1 MWPTL
6 LYAAL
11 AIAICGWIFT
21 SFRQRRKVH
30 ALERSKEEIQVEET
44 LVFDFLHGLG
54 EAFRETIKPHDLHR
68 LIVEGATRILDA
80 HGGALYLT
88 DRSGNKLVP
97 VFLSKGCPPLV
108 PVPGHILHQAATTPA
123 ALEGFLRMHSVPP
136 SEGLI
141 GTETIKPH
149 DLHRLIVEGATRI
162 LDAHGGALYLTDRS
176 GNKLVPVFLSK
187 GCPPLVPVPGHILH
201 QAATAPAAL
210 EGFLRMH
217 SVPPG
222 EGLIGTVWQ
231 TTQPVSL
238 ADVRDVPELARLRET
253 PLGTASLMATA
264 LLYGK
269 QNMGVLAV
277 GNGPMGAPFTPSD
290 FVVFKSIAE
299 QSAFA
304 LYNAIIY
311 SEANEKKRLD
321 HDLEI
326 ARDIQ
331 RILLPEKSPAV
342 PGFEIA
348 GINIPARQV
357 SGDYFDYIRVDEHR
371 LGVAIADVSGKGVP
385 ASLIMAICRSVLRS
399 QAPQNPSP
407 AEVLKAVNRQL
418 YPDIKEDMF
427 ISMAYLV
434 VDHSVGSITLAR
446 AGHDAPLLYRR
457 AQQTVELIK
466 PPGMVVG
473 IDSGSVFDRITNDFA
488 IRLEQ
493 DDCLV
498 LYTDGVTEALDA
510 EGFEFGIDRMIQ
522 SVRASAAHGASAIIT
537 RLIDDVRNFVGA
549 HPQNDDITLIT
560 IRKHEKDQP

>member
-1 MWPTL
+1 MWPTVFFAL
-6 LYAAL
+6 LVV
-11 AIAICGWIFT
+11 AICGWAFT
-21 SFRQRRKVH
+21 AVRQARRIR

-54 EAFRETIKPHDLHR
+54 EAFRETIKSQDLHR

-97 VFLSKGCPPLV
+97 
-108 PVPGHILHQAATTPA
+108 A
-123 ALEGFLRMHSVPP
+123 
-136 SEGLI
+136 
-141 GTETIKPH
+141 
-149 DLHRLIVEGATRI
+149 
-162 LDAHGGALYLTDRS
+162 
-176 GNKLVPVFLSK
+176 FLSK

-201 QAATAPAAL
+201 QAATAPVAL
-210 EGFLRMH
+210 EGFLRMQ
-217 SVPPG
+217 SVQRG
-222 EGLIGTVWQ
+222 NGLIGTVWQ
-231 TTQPVSL
+231 TSQPVCL
-238 ADVRDVPELARLRET
+238 TDIAEVPELALLRQT
-253 PLGTASLMATA
+253 ALGTSSVMATP

-269 QNMGVLAV
+269 QNMGVLALA
-277 GNGPMGAPFTPSD
+277 NGPTGSPFSASD

-331 RILLPEKSPAV
+331 RILLPDQSPVIA
-342 PGFEIA
+342 GFEIS

-357 SGDYFDYIRVDEHR
+357 SGDYFDYIRVDENR

-399 QAPQNPSP
+399 QAPQNSSPSD
-407 AEVLKAVNRQL
+407 VLHAVNRQL
-418 YPDIKEDMF
+418 YPDIREDMF

-434 VDHSVGSITLAR
+434 LDHKTGSVTIAR

-457 AQQTVELIK
+457 ATQTVETVK
-466 PPGMVVG
+466 PPGMVLG
-473 IDSGSVFDRITNDFA
+473 IDSGSVFDRVTNDFA
-488 IRLEQ
+488 VPLER
-493 DDCLV
+493 DDCMV

-510 EGFEFGIDRMIQ
+510 NGDEFGMKRTIE
-522 SVRASAAHGASAIIT
+522 SVRASAAQGAAAVIS
-537 RLIDDVRNFVGA
+537 RLIDDLRNFVGGYA
-549 HPQNDDITLIT
+549 QNDDITLIV
-560 IRKHEKDQP
+560 IRKT

>member
-1 MWPTL
+1 MWPTI
-6 LYAAL
+6 LYALWAV
-11 AIAICGWIFT
+11 AIFGWVFT
-21 SFRQRRKVH
+21 SFRQRQKVH

-97 VFLSKGCPPLV
+97 MFLSKGCPPLV

-123 ALEGFLRMHSVPP
+123 ALEGFLRMH
-136 SEGLI
+136 
-141 GTETIKPH
+141 
-149 DLHRLIVEGATRI
+149 
-162 LDAHGGALYLTDRS
+162 
-176 GNKLVPVFLSK
+176 N
-187 GCPPLVPVPGHILH
+187 
-201 QAATAPAAL
+201 
-210 EGFLRMH
+210 
-217 SVPPG
+217 VPPG

-231 TTQPVSL
+231 TAQPVSL
-238 ADVRDVPELARLRET
+238 SDVRDVPELARLRET
-253 PLGTASLMATA
+253 PLGTASLMATP

-331 RILLPEKSPAV
+331 RILLPAEAPNV
-342 PGFEIA
+342 NGFEIS
-348 GINIPARQV
+348 GINVPARQV
-357 SGDYFDYIRVDEHR
+357 SGDYFDYIKVDDER

-399 QAPQNPSP
+399 QAIGNPSP
-407 AEVLKAVNRQL
+407 ADVLQKVNRQL

-434 VDHSVGSITLAR
+434 LDHARDGVTLAR
-446 AGHDAPLLYRR
+446 AGHDAPLLYK
-457 AQQTVELIK
+457 QKSQTVAPLK
-466 PPGMVVG
+466 TPGMVVG
-473 IDSGSVFDRITNDFA
+473 IDSGDVFDRLTADVVVP
-488 IRLEQ
+488 LER
-493 DDCLV
+493 DDCIL
-498 LYTDGVTEALDA
+498 LYTDGITEALDN
-510 EGFEFGIDRMIQ
+510 EGNEFGLERTFA
-522 SVRASAAHGASAIIT
+522 SFRSRAKEGAQAIVT
-537 RLIDDVRNFVGA
+537 GLIDDLRNFVGST
-549 HPQNDDITLIT
+549 PQND
-560 IRKHEKDQP
+560 